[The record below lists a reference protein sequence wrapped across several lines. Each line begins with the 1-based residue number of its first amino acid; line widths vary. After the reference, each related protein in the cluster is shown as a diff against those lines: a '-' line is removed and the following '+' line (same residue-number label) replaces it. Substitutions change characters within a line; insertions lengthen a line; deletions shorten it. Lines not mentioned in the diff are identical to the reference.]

1 MVQVEDL
8 LDTAILERETEE
20 EVCVMIPETFPDML
34 QRASEGMPGGLRDGL
49 IDGIAAYCIRCE
61 SESRT
66 KETLDGRD
74 SA

>member
-8 LDTAILERETEE
+8 LETSIVERETEE
-20 EVCVMIPETFPDML
+20 EVSVMIPDTFPDIL
-34 QRASEGMPGGLRDGL
+34 QCASEGMSGGLWDGL

-61 SESRT
+61 NENRT
-66 KETLDGRD
+66 KETLVGRD